1 MRSSS
6 ALSSAFDPGRL
17 HGRYWAG
24 VRLPYPGDTFA
35 SLVTYDDKFAL
46 FNMRAPRKLYQNY
59 GRVSHRVLPPERRN
73 WQCPPKASTTMADN
87 ALEDLMETLSTEL
100 DNRLEAAAGKR
111 LHFVLIAS
119 DVLETSHL
127 MTNASPSV
135 VRMLAQMLRRTADEP
150 EKWC

>member
-73 WQCPPKASTTMADN
+73 WQCPPKASTCAYHLSHPDIFV
-87 ALEDLMETLSTEL
+87 MESAEEW
-100 DNRLEAAAGKR
+100 DCCE
-111 LHFVLIAS
+111 
-119 DVLETSHL
+119 
-127 MTNASPSV
+127 
-135 VRMLAQMLRRTADEP
+135 
-150 EKWC
+150 